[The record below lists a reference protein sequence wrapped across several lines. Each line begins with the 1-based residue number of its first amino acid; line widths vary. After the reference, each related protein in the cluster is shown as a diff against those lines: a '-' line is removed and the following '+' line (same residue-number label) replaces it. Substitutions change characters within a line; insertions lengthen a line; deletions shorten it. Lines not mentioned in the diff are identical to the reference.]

1 MIKLQ
6 SNATYVF
13 KCCGE
18 TVLPG
23 VNFIKSKDFL
33 NHPSVKA
40 RLEQDVFVIK
50 DEVKP
55 EDESSSKEI
64 SLLDYF
70 MNLNVR
76 DFTAEIKSIFNV
88 ALLEEILKRDQRSSV
103 KKACEDQLKKIK
115 GSDDANN

>member
-13 KCCGE
+13 RCCGE
-18 TVLPG
+18 MVLPG
-23 VNFIKSKDFL
+23 VNFIKSQDFL
-33 NHPSVKA
+33 NHPSVKS
-40 RLEQDVFVIK
+40 RLEQGVFIVK

-55 EDESSSKEI
+55 AQKVGKEI
-64 SLLDYF
+64 NILDYF
-70 MNLNVR
+70 MGLNVR

-88 ALLEEILKRDQRSSV
+88 QLLEEILKRDERLSV

-115 GSDDANN
+115 GSDDAND